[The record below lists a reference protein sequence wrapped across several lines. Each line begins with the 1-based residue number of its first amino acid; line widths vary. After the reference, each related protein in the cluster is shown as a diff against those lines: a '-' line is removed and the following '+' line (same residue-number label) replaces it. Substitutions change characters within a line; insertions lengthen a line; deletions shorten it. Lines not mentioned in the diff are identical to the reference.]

1 MFGLMF
7 DNTFLLQGLVM
18 KLRTLLFIPLL
29 LFSMAVNAHGPTPQ
43 KVDESIVIDASIDK
57 TWAVLKNFDQIASW
71 HPDVKSS
78 QGDGKNKSDGLRILA
93 LSGGDIVESL
103 DYYSE
108 KDHEYN
114 YRLKTENTDALPVSS
129 YTTAIQLIAEGD
141 NKTLVKWKSRFY
153 RGDTGN
159 SPSEK
164 LNDESAIKAMNS
176 FVHNGLQGLKK
187 AVE

>member
-1 MFGLMF
+1 
-7 DNTFLLQGLVM
+7 M
-18 KLRTLLFIPLL
+18 KLNALSFIVLSF
-29 LFSMAVNAHGPTPQ
+29 FSIAVNAHGPTPQ

-57 TWAVLKNFDQIASW
+57 TWAVIKDFDQISQW

-78 QGDGKNKSDGLRILA
+78 QGDGKNESDGLRILA

-129 YTTAIQLIAEGD
+129 YTTAIQLIAEGE

-164 LNDESAIKAMNS
+164 LNDDSATKAMNT
-176 FVHNGLQGLKK
+176 FVQNGLQGLKK
-187 AVE
+187 VVE